1 MHQSIPAAPSPPP
14 QASAGHL
21 PALSVPRGGHLWKF
35 CTARGPGI
43 CQPRG
48 HFRAFDTHAVSSY
61 QNISTQKVL
70 LEKTQIASFVK
81 DRNKLKRVVKACSRF
96 HACISSLFIKQEF
109 IHSENRSCRCEST
122 FFGYWIKFLLILFE
136 EHPFI
141 FIKLFIT
148 YNFTALY

>member
-1 MHQSIPAAPSPPP
+1 MHQSIAPAPSPPP
-14 QASAGHL
+14 GLLRSICPPCQS
-21 PALSVPRGGHLWKF
+21 RGWGICKF
-35 CTARGPGI
+35 FTARGPGI

-48 HFRAFDTHAVSSY
+48 HSRAFKHARGFLSECNYKEGFTAKKKQIGSS
-61 QNISTQKVL
+61 
-70 LEKTQIASFVK
+70 VK

-96 HACISSLFIKQEF
+96 YACISSLLIKPKLLHNEIGAIDVNQRF
-109 IHSENRSCRCEST
+109 LVIESY
-122 FFGYWIKFLLILFE
+122 FPFMLFE